1 MEKSG
6 GMVQPQAEEMGTEAE
21 SVRSAMPME
30 LEKGVCYLVKEKKP
44 ELSYRLFETLV
55 AAKIPGLCIT
65 RQYPERVRRERGP
78 PEGPAIWLSPTPGE
92 GFHKPTPIG
101 ALPKG
106 IQKFIEGNKGG
117 GGGLLRGPQELVIKN
132 RV

>member
-1 MEKSG
+1 
-6 GMVQPQAEEMGTEAE
+6 MGTEAE
-21 SVRSAMPME
+21 SVRSAMPMD

-65 RQYPERVRRERGP
+65 RQYPERVRRGCGP
-78 PEGPAIWLSPTPGE
+78 PQGRVVLACRTPGAV
-92 GFHKPTPIG
+92 FHKPTPRATRAKGSPKVIPG
-101 ALPKG
+101 KTRAGARVPPALP
-106 IQKFIEGNKGG
+106 E
-117 GGGLLRGPQELVIKN
+117 